1 MKTEE
6 IPFALTYGPKRAT
19 LAADLKQNLY
29 KHFQPITNRSRCIAN
44 PSEIELIMKM
54 LQTFKWSI
62 SARQGY
68 NSEFTLG
75 KKAFSIYDMQF

>member
-1 MKTEE
+1 MVL
-6 IPFALTYGPKRAT
+6 FVLTQDPKRAT
-19 LAADLKQNLY
+19 LASDLKEKKNQY
-29 KHFQPITNRSRCIAN
+29 KHFQPITNRNSCITK

-68 NSEFTLG
+68 NSELTLG
-75 KKAFSIYDMQF
+75 KKAFSIYDLQF